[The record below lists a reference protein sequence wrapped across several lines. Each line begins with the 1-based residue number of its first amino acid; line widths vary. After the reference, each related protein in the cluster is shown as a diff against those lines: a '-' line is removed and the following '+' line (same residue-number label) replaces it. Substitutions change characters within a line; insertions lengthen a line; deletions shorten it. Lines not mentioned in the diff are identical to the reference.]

1 MGALE
6 EQSGGGPNDV
16 LRLIA
21 KLQQERD
28 GERHERIKAEAR
40 LGVQLAAYE
49 VLVAGAFRLAPWI
62 PDPEE

>member
-6 EQSGGGPNDV
+6 EQSSGGPSDV
-16 LRLIA
+16 LRLIT
-21 KLQQERD
+21 KLQRERD
-28 GERHERIKAEAR
+28 NERHERFQAEAR
-40 LGVQLAAYE
+40 LGVQLTAYE